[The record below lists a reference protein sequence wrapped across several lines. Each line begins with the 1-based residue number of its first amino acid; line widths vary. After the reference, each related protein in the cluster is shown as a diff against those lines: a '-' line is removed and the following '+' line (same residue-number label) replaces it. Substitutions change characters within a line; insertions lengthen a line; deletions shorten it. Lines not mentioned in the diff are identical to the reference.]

1 MTIWFIAS
9 DFLQILLSMH
19 TLAFGGVLLFDTHF
33 LIQLLFRFCVF
44 FKKVY
49 SYA

>member
-9 DFLQILLSMH
+9 VFLQILLSMH

-33 LIQLLFRFCVF
+33 LIQ
-44 FKKVY
+44 
-49 SYA
+49 